1 MALLYNLLPSFSV
14 VFEIQSAI
22 CSVFKSSVA
31 VITLKSLIPPL
42 LNLTR
47 KRVNQCSLGD
57 ITPYFVSVLHA
68 LPFFA
73 SILRGIAW
81 EH

>member
-42 LNLTR
+42 LTR